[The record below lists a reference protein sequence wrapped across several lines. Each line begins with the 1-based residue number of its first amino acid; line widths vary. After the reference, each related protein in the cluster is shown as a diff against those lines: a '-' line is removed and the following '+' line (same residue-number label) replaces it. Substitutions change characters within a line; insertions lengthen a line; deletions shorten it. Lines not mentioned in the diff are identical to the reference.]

1 MNTLP
6 SFPIAADLLTAALAD
21 LERAASQVIQ
31 HNSVQM
37 QHPRMRAW
45 LTGNGREPDNSQ
57 ARIVSTL
64 PYAQIVARMRRGE
77 AVTIGEVAE
86 ATARLQRNLARK
98 QKRIAERAVER
109 VERRAA

>member
-6 SFPIAADLLTAALAD
+6 NSPTAADLLTAALAD

-45 LTGNGREPDNSQ
+45 LTGNGREPDNGSSG
-57 ARIVSTL
+57 IVSAL

-77 AVTIGEVAE
+77 AVTIGEVSE

-98 QKRIAERAVER
+98 QKRIADRAAERD
-109 VERRAA
+109 ERRAA